1 MATLFVYDGN
11 ATNAAF
17 AAARQA
23 FTQRHPKI
31 RLLATND
38 PKRARQILDT
48 QGALVNAVVT
58 NLGSATNGVPGMVV
72 QAYATKAGA
81 TAQRVVVTNWAA
93 GEAEQA
99 FAQSNGQAI
108 RPRIV
113 AKGNSTVLDAVEKIL
128 PQLGL

>member
-11 ATNAAF
+11 ATDEAF

-23 FTQRHPKI
+23 FNTRHPKI

-38 PKRARQILDT
+38 PKRAKQILDT
-48 QGALVNAVVT
+48 QGILVDAIVT
-58 NLGSATNGVPGMVV
+58 NLGGATKGVPGTVV

-81 TAQRVVVTNWAA
+81 TGRRFVATNWPLAEAA
-93 GEAEQA
+93 AQ
-99 FAQSNGQAI
+99 FAQQNGDAVQPHFI
-108 RPRIV
+108 
-113 AKGNSTVLDAVEKIL
+113 AKGRGTVLDAVAQAW